1 MSKVWKLARDGAR
14 EYVDGQGRRCY
25 VSSSGAVR
33 LGRRVRLVTHVAYVV
48 AGSDANRFRVDRIET
63 VPAAEF
69 QRGHSLTGAWFT
81 PWGQE
86 LVRHEKVEVVS

>member
-1 MSKVWKLARDGAR
+1 M
-14 EYVDGQGRRCY
+14 
-25 VSSSGAVR
+25 
-33 LGRRVRLVTHVAYVV
+33 THVAYVV
-48 AGSDANRFRVDRIET
+48 AGSDANRFRVERIET

-69 QRGHSLTGAWFT
+69 QRGHSITGAWFT

>member
-1 MSKVWKLARDGAR
+1 MLNWWTAG
-14 EYVDGQGRRCY
+14 GR
-25 VSSSGAVR
+25 SGACR

-48 AGSDANRFRVDRIET
+48 AGSEAGRFRVDRIET

-81 PWGQE
+81 TWGQE